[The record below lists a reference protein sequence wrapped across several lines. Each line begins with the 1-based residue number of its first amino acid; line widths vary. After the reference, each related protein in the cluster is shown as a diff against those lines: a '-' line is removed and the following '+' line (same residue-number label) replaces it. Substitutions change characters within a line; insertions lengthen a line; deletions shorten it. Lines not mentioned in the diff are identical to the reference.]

1 MLRSDAA
8 TTWLE
13 QAISQRM
20 YVAKA
25 KGKRLKR
32 PAPGRVP
39 MLLPIGLEAD
49 FEAYISSLLKRIAA
63 AGEPWVPAEG
73 ERLDATAPP
82 GWERSMAAMR
92 EAQRKIMEE
101 QSGNVYAMV
110 AKFGQST
117 AEWNRKQWTKQLKPY
132 VGVDLYPPGDP
143 LVKQTVEA
151 WSKENLSRIKSL
163 GSQQIE
169 ALNETM
175 MAATRAGTNMRD
187 IRKELQRTNATF
199 TKWRAELLARD
210 QMGKLNGSLTRTRS
224 TAAGIS
230 KYIWRGILDQRERAS
245 HAVLEGKSRSWNEG
259 GITPGEEILCRCTS
273 EPELDDIWTK
283 CEEDVY
289 GEPPVQATPSSTL
302 GQPVAKPT
310 PAPPPVVAPPNPKIV
325 PKPPVT
331 PVAKPTKVP
340 VAKPSKERRMPVPKA
355 PAPKPVKP
363 AKPELSIAEKVKSLM
378 DARDKVWKSLKAS
391 KTFFEGNLWKKS
403 ALRIERQLASLG
415 VEGLVPKGFETK
427 SKVGQAL
434 SEMHWNHTPE
444 WQRAA
449 IRRAL
454 PMVSE
459 FETVGT
465 RGFYDPNTRK
475 INLGGSGLGS
485 RAEQTFRHEFG
496 HHMDWAMNEQ
506 GGIFRSEAHL
516 GKLEANVRKWDSA
529 DFYKKSSIAD
539 EQWTSAHT
547 KTMAETIGVTPEE
560 LEKFIGG
567 AWGGGTYSQRVGWA
581 FKPLLEGS
589 PEEFCNR
596 YGRIRRD
603 AMRGSLKVEPKLSK
617 SSSQL
622 HDMLEA
628 SSKGAFG
635 SGHGAQYFAD
645 DVNRMTEM
653 FAQFTS
659 LSSDKETKIWTY
671 IMKKLWPDVY
681 EAFKADTI
689 NFGKVL

>member
-49 FEAYISSLLKRIAA
+49 YEAYISSLLKRIAA

-143 LVKQTVEA
+143 LVKQTVES
-151 WSKENLSRIKSL
+151 WSNENLSRIKSL

-245 HAVLEGKSRSWNEG
+245 HAALEGKSRSWNEG

-289 GEPPVQATPSSTL
+289 GEPPVPEA
-302 GQPVAKPT
+302 A
-310 PAPPPVVAPPNPKIV
+310 APNPKIA
-325 PKPPVT
+325 PRA
-331 PVAKPTKVP
+331 PVAVP
-340 VAKPSKERRMPVPKA
+340 STERRMP
-355 PAPKPVKP
+355 APKPGRTK
-363 AKPELSIAEKVKSLM
+363 APETPNPGAWLQKLLDERAAQQARAFDTTLTPYEKRAARSEALKLDRRIARLAGGEDIVPNGFTNADPDTKRYHE
-378 DARDKVWKSLKAS
+378 AAWKNA
-391 KTFFEGNLWKKS
+391 
-403 ALRIERQLASLG
+403 
-415 VEGLVPKGFETK
+415 
-427 SKVGQAL
+427 
-434 SEMHWNHTPE
+434 PE
-444 WQRAA
+444 WMKKALYRADKSFA
-449 IRRAL
+449 GVTRLDPTEIGKYHA
-454 PMVSE
+454 
-459 FETVGT
+459 ETA
-465 RGFYDPNTRK
+465 K
-475 INLGGSGLGS
+475 MELGGAGFGPDDMH
-485 RAEQTFRHEFG
+485 TWRHEFG
-496 HHMDWAMNEQ
+496 HHLDAARNENPAHWV
-506 GGIFRSEAHL
+506 GSGSETRTLDAD
-516 GKLEANVRKWDSA
+516 VRKWQSA
-529 DFYKKSSIAD
+529 AKYTTDINGPGYERWTPEYAAEAAKELGVSVKNLERFAA
-539 EQWTSAHT
+539 EQWGDGEFGPKVA
-547 KTMAETIGVTPEE
+547 
-560 LEKFIGG
+560 
-567 AWGGGTYSQRVGWA
+567 RVLKA
-581 FKPLLEGS
+581 LVDGS
-589 PEEFCNR
+589 PEEFAQR
-596 YGRIRRD
+596 FTQLRRD
-603 AMRGSLKVEPKLSK
+603 LYRAKGTVGAMPREAG
-617 SSSQL
+617 QF
-622 HDMLEA
+622 HDMLHA
-628 SSKGAFG
+628 SSKEQFGFGHPKGYYKTSERRGA
-635 SGHGAQYFAD
+635 
-645 DVNRMTEM
+645 EM
-653 FAQFTS
+653 FAQFVS
-659 LSSDKETKIWTY
+659 LNSSKNAEVWGALIRR
-671 IMKKLWPDVY
+671 LWPELSEKFT
-681 EAFKADTI
+681 EAIVKY
-689 NFGKVL
+689 GEVK